1 MTRKAEDMDI
11 ERLEGRL
18 ENALQPVAPS
28 AAYRHYLRDRLVD
41 PPSELR
47 LQAPER
53 TPEYI
58 ILAAIGL
65 TGSIIL
71 LIAAIRSLVLY
82 ARSRQKQLYPRSYY

>member
-1 MTRKAEDMDI
+1 MTRKEVDRDI
-11 ERLEGRL
+11 EQLEDRL
-18 ENALQPVAPS
+18 ENALKPVAPS
-28 AAYRHYLRDRLVD
+28 VAYRHYLHDRLVD

-47 LQAPER
+47 LQEPER

-71 LIAAIRSLVLY
+71 MIAGIRALVLY
-82 ARSRQKQLYPRSYY
+82 ARSKQKQMYPRSYY